1 MIVVMLRRPRK
12 NDPRKDP
19 YFEYGSF
26 GLTGCHRTNLL
37 ADDAAAGHRLA
48 FAQGGPSGFRLVM
61 LTPEVDVRSFSDC
74 HEAFWSPA
82 EMPLRYERAP
92 MLIGRAGATDVPLL
106 LVLLTDV
113 RRPTWEARFAS
124 AFRTRKKPVLARVA
138 ASIVNV
144 WNRAVQ
150 DDRARAA
157 HYWQA
162 LPWRPEV
169 IDDDRLG
176 SHRILRENAA
186 GSLEGASRSSFD
198 RDRPKRRSPSRC

>member
-61 LTPEVDVRSFSDC
+61 LTPKVGVRSFGDRR
-74 HEAFWSPA
+74 EVFWLPA
-82 EMPLRYERAP
+82 EMPLHYEQAP
-92 MLIGRAGATDVPLL
+92 MLIGKGWATDVPELL
-106 LVLLTDV
+106 SLLERVKRST
-113 RRPTWEARFAS
+113 PEACFAS
-124 AFRTRKKPVLARVA
+124 AFRTRKKPVSARVA
-138 ASIVNV
+138 TSITNA
-144 WNRAVQ
+144 WNQAIR
-150 DDRARAA
+150 DDRARASF
-157 HYWQA
+157 YWQA

-169 IDDDRLG
+169 IDEDRLG
-176 SHRILRENAA
+176 SYTAIREKAA
-186 GSLEGASRSSFD
+186 GGNDGASRPST
-198 RDRPKRRSPSRC
+198 RRNCTKRRSSSRC